1 MEHAV
6 IDGVN
11 LVEGNRGL
19 HDGMDVDG
27 SHSSAALSKLIDCPV
42 VVVQDVTKMTRSA
55 AAFVLGSRMLDPDVN
70 VAGVILNRVA
80 GARHERIARQ
90 SIESICGVPVLGAIP
105 KLPPEQQI
113 ELRHLGLVTP
123 REESRT
129 RQLVGQLAQRAEDHL
144 DLDRLLDLAR
154 NAPQLETGDADA
166 AGGRRTGKGLSGK
179 ERVRI
184 CYLSDSAF
192 SFYYP
197 ENLEALEA
205 AGAELLPV
213 SALEADELP
222 PCHALYVGGGFPETH
237 ATALA
242 ENATFRESLARAAE
256 AGLPVYAECGGL
268 IYLAESLSWKG
279 ETFPMAGVFPLRIE
293 MCEKPHG
300 HGYALF
306 AVDTANPFFEKGL
319 EIRGHE
325 FHYSRPVTLDL
336 SSRLEGS
343 SRPEGLKSV
352 MEVKRGTGCGEG
364 RDGLLRKNVFGTYL
378 HIHAHGCPAWAEGVV
393 SAAEKYRKE

>member
-1 MEHAV
+1 MPRLLIAGAAGDSGKTVVTVGLAGALTRQGRTVAAFKKGPDYIDASWLFAATGRVTRNLDTYLVDPERVRRTFMEHAV

-129 RQLVGQLAQRAEDHL
+129 RQLVGQLAAQ
-144 DLDRLLDLAR
+144 DLNDRHAGHVVWRLR
-154 NAPQLETGDADA
+154 RGVGDDQVPVVGVIA
-166 AGGRRTGKGLSGK
+166 S
-179 ERVRI
+179 E
-184 CYLSDSAF
+184 
-192 SFYYP
+192 
-197 ENLEALEA
+197 
-205 AGAELLPV
+205 GA
-213 SALEADELP
+213 
-222 PCHALYVGGGFPETH
+222 
-237 ATALA
+237 
-242 ENATFRESLARAAE
+242 
-256 AGLPVYAECGGL
+256 
-268 IYLAESLSWKG
+268 
-279 ETFPMAGVFPLRIE
+279 
-293 MCEKPHG
+293 
-300 HGYALF
+300 
-306 AVDTANPFFEKGL
+306 
-319 EIRGHE
+319 
-325 FHYSRPVTLDL
+325 
-336 SSRLEGS
+336 
-343 SRPEGLKSV
+343 
-352 MEVKRGTGCGEG
+352 
-364 RDGLLRKNVFGTYL
+364 
-378 HIHAHGCPAWAEGVV
+378 
-393 SAAEKYRKE
+393 